1 MELGLATFADLASGV
16 SPRQRMRELMEEVEL
31 ADRLG
36 LDVFGIG
43 EHHRADFLVS
53 APAVVL
59 GAAAV
64 RTERIRLSS
73 AVTVLSSAD
82 PVRVFQDFAEVDLL
96 SNGRA
101 EIMAGRGSFI
111 ESFPLFG
118 YDLDDYDELY
128 AEKLELLL
136 KLREQT
142 RVTWSGRHRP
152 PLSDAGVWP
161 RPVQEPLPVWVAVG
175 GSPQSVVRAGTL
187 GLPLTIAIIGGQPAR
202 FAPLVELYREAVAG
216 AGPQRRAALDRAV
229 RHGGRTAGARGDRPA
244 RGACARAINRLRA
257 AGKRRRSR
265 IVTPRQGNSMKAGG
279 WPVIAAYALVCA
291 ATQILWLTYAAITT
305 ETARRYGV
313 SVSAVGWL
321 AEIFPLL
328 YVVLAIPAGIL
339 LDRWFRP
346 TLAAG
351 GALVALGGL
360 VRLGGETFAWAMAGQ
375 ALVAIAQPV
384 VLSAVSKLAGE
395 YLPADQRADG
405 IALGSAGNFVGMLL
419 ALLLGPTLGGHGQLE
434 RLLILEA
441 VLAVL
446 PAVALAVVL
455 RRPGH
460 ESDEHAAIEGSAAR
474 ALWAL
479 PSMRTL
485 CGLVFLGFGIFV
497 ALATWLQT
505 LLQPSH
511 VSETAAGALLV
522 GMVIAGIAG
531 CAVLPPLIARR
542 RTERGFMRAVVLVAC
557 LGCVVLGAAPWIGV
571 RALALVAMGIVLLP
585 ALPVILTAAEQLAG
599 AAAGTAGAIVWLAG
613 NLGGLAIAL
622 LVQVL
627 VHHPLAAFLAM
638 GAVSLLGL
646 PLAARIVSPGVE
658 ERPGAPAA
666 ATAG

>member
-1 MELGLATFADLASGV
+1 
-16 SPRQRMRELMEEVEL
+16 
-31 ADRLG
+31 
-36 LDVFGIG
+36 
-43 EHHRADFLVS
+43 
-53 APAVVL
+53 
-59 GAAAV
+59 
-64 RTERIRLSS
+64 
-73 AVTVLSSAD
+73 
-82 PVRVFQDFAEVDLL
+82 
-96 SNGRA
+96 
-101 EIMAGRGSFI
+101 
-111 ESFPLFG
+111 
-118 YDLDDYDELY
+118 
-128 AEKLELLL
+128 
-136 KLREQT
+136 
-142 RVTWSGRHRP
+142 
-152 PLSDAGVWP
+152 
-161 RPVQEPLPVWVAVG
+161 
-175 GSPQSVVRAGTL
+175 
-187 GLPLTIAIIGGQPAR
+187 
-202 FAPLVELYREAVAG
+202 
-216 AGPQRRAALDRAV
+216 
-229 RHGGRTAGARGDRPA
+229 
-244 RGACARAINRLRA
+244 
-257 AGKRRRSR
+257 
-265 IVTPRQGNSMKAGG
+265 VTPRQGNSMKAGG

-313 SVSAVGWL
+313 SVSTVGWL

-395 YLPADQRADG
+395 YLPVDQRADG

-441 VLAVL
+441 ALAVL

-479 PSMRTL
+479 PPMRTL

-505 LLQPSH
+505 LLEPSH

-522 GMVIAGIAG
+522 GMVIAGILG

-557 LGCVVLGAAPWIGV
+557 AGCVALGATPWIGV

-613 NLGGLAIAL
+613 NLGGLAVAL
-622 LVQVL
+622 LVQIL

-646 PLAARIVSPGVE
+646 PLAARVTSPGAE
-658 ERPGAPAA
+658 ARNATPAA
-666 ATAG
+666 ALT